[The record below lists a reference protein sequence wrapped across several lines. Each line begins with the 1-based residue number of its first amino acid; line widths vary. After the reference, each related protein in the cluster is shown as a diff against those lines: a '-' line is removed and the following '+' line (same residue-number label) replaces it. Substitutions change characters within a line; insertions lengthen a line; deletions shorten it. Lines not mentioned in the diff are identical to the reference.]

1 MRATAD
7 RGDTDGSR
15 VGCAHHLT
23 GGSRQRWAARPG
35 YLGTRLKASAI
46 PAVPP
51 YRDPDMAEKKATLE
65 IHLQPGAKRNEV
77 VGLRD
82 GVLWV
87 RVRAPALKGQAN
99 SALLA
104 FVAELLGVSK
114 DAVVITR
121 GRVSRQKVVAIR
133 GISTE
138 NLKEKLAQALS
149 GKQ

>member
-1 MRATAD
+1 M
-7 RGDTDGSR
+7 
-15 VGCAHHLT
+15 V
-23 GGSRQRWAARPG
+23 
-35 YLGTRLKASAI
+35 
-46 PAVPP
+46 
-51 YRDPDMAEKKATLE
+51 EKKATLA
-65 IHLQPGAKRNEV
+65 IHLQPGAKKNEV

-104 FVAELLGVSK
+104 FVAQLLDVPK
-114 DAVVITR
+114 DAVVIAR

-133 GISTE
+133 GISPE